1 MYAIIKS
8 GGKQYRVSK
17 DDVIEVDLLGMENGS
32 KVEFNDVL
40 FAFNGKSSHVGQPL
54 VKGCSVVGELIGE
67 VKGEKLIGMKYK
79 RRKQERKT
87 FGHRQRFSRVKIT
100 DILGTEKERGKHGT

>member
-8 GGKQYRVSK
+8 GGKQYRVTQG
-17 DDVIEVDLLGMENGS
+17 DVIEVDLLGLENGS

-40 FAFNGKSSHVGQPL
+40 MVSDGQDVRFGQPL
-54 VKGCSVVGELIGE
+54 MQGCSVVGELIDE

-87 FGHRQRFSRVKIT
+87 FGHRQRYSRVKVL
-100 DILGTEKERGKHGT
+100 DIVGTEKAKR